1 MSTDSRRSLARCLA
15 LILVITAS
23 ACSTRTIPRT
33 AAPTRPPA
41 IIDSPASGDSIPLV
55 RDASRTHPDGDAPL
69 ATDFGE
75 ATYYADF
82 FHGRTAASGLTFRND
97 ELFAAHRTYSFGTV
111 VRVTNLANQKTVL
124 VLIIDRGP
132 NGTSARARRTIID
145 VSRRAAEI
153 LDFVAD
159 GRIPVRVDVLAWG
172 S

>member
-1 MSTDSRRSLARCLA
+1 MSTDSRRRLARCA
-15 LILVITAS
+15 LLMLVTTAS

-33 AAPTRPPA
+33 TAHAHPPA
-41 IIDSPASGDSIPLV
+41 IIDTPASGDSIPLV
-55 RDASRTHPDGDAPL
+55 RDASPTHPDSGAPL

-97 ELFAAHRTYSFGTV
+97 ELFAAHRTYPFGTV
-111 VRVTNLANQKTVL
+111 VRVTNLANQKHVL

-153 LDFVAD
+153 LDFVTD
-159 GRIPVRVDVLAWG
+159 GRVPVRVDVLEWG